1 MNTVGYDDTHV
12 LQGLMPSRNAPVAQP
27 DWVSAARRTESARGA
42 MVGTAVGDA
51 LGRPAEARDPASF
64 RGREEDFRHYQ
75 RWSGYVGGPPGTF
88 TDDTQMS
95 ICVAESL
102 LSAGGR
108 IDPHDLAQRFVAWL
122 PEGRGKG
129 QTCVDA
135 VWRLQSGAAW
145 WEAGQPSAGNGAA
158 MRVAPIGIALGHDV
172 NALCFDSA
180 LSAVVT
186 HADPMAVAGAV
197 GHAWLVARLAAVQPD
212 TLDAASL
219 LDELASAISVIDDPG
234 YPERSWET
242 RPGKT
247 SAAITLASRVRE
259 VADLLAWPTERAF
272 SYLYNGAFV
281 LETLPCAL
289 WCFLRDVNDPEEGV
303 VTAVLGGRDAD
314 TVASMAA
321 AYFGA
326 LHGVGAF
333 PDRWCGDNL
342 ERWDDLVGLADEL
355 AAIPPLR

>member
-1 MNTVGYDDTHV
+1 MTHDDPRV
-12 LQGLMPSRNAPVAQP
+12 PQRLLPSTSAPPAQP
-27 DWVSAARRTESARGA
+27 ARIAAERRIESARGA

-51 LGRPAEARDPASF
+51 LGRPAEARDPTTF
-64 RGREEDFRHYQ
+64 RGREDDFRHYQ
-75 RWSGYVGGPPGTF
+75 PWSGYAGGPPGTF

-95 ICVAESL
+95 ICVAESIL
-102 LSAGGR
+102 IGGGR
-108 IDPHDLAQRFVAWL
+108 IDPVDLAERFVAWL

-135 VWRLQSGAAW
+135 VLELEMGVPW

-158 MRVAPIGIALGHDV
+158 MRVAPIGIALGSDID
-172 NALCFDSA
+172 ALCLDSA
-180 LSAVVT
+180 LSAVIT

-197 GHAWLVARLAAVQPD
+197 GHAWLVARLAALRPGG
-212 TLDAASL
+212 LDAASL
-219 LDELASAISVIDDPG
+219 LDDLATAISVIDDPG
-234 YPERSWET
+234 HPERSWEK

-247 SAAITLASRVRE
+247 SEPITLASRVRE
-259 VADLLAWPTERAF
+259 VADMLSWPTDKAF
-272 SYLYNGAFV
+272 SHLYNGAFV

-326 LHGVGAF
+326 LHGPNAF
-333 PDRWCGDNL
+333 PERWCGENL
-342 ERWDDLVGLADEL
+342 ERWDDLIDLADRLVALPEVS
-355 AAIPPLR
+355 

>member
-1 MNTVGYDDTHV
+1 MGFETTQVP
-12 LQGLMPSRNAPVAQP
+12 QGLMPSRNAPVPQP
-27 DWVSAARRTESARGA
+27 DWVSAERRVESARGA

-64 RGREEDFRHYQ
+64 RGREEEFRHYQ
-75 RWSGYVGGPPGTF
+75 PWSGYVGGPPGTF

-102 LSAGGR
+102 LSSGGR

-135 VWRLQSGAAW
+135 VWELQSGAAW

-172 NALCFDSA
+172 DALCFDSA

-186 HADPMAVAGAV
+186 HADSMAVAGAV
-197 GHAWLVARLAAVQPD
+197 GHAWLVARLAAVRPD
-212 TLDAASL
+212 TVNAASL

-234 YPERSWET
+234 YPERSWEK

-333 PDRWCGDNL
+333 PDRWCGENL

-355 AAIPPLR
+355 AAIPAVR